1 MNIDAFRLRALAAG
15 LGAHRRALAEG
26 LNMPARALAEGLNMP
41 ARALAAQMRCFAV
54 RSPALVAGERV
65 FTVGAGAAL
74 AVFTLAFSLLL
85 TAAPAHA
92 ESTQSWVDMKFS
104 GDKVSY
110 VMKTHVSSEYTSTKS
125 LCASYKSATSSSAGA
140 NGEITRIELE
150 QYNGMEVCVIEGNLT
165 VNSMIETSTDETYG
179 FSVARDGKNLKLESD
194 RSEYS
199 EHSAIEYR
207 ITFDGGIIS
216 STGGKVEGNTFV
228 VSADTFEVV
237 GDPNGS
243 ANIISGDNKADDLAG
258 DFSSNSSGNNALL
271 YAFIAA
277 AVVLIIA
284 LAVLLALRSGKK
296 KPPGPPV
303 GPQFGYG
310 PNF

>member
-1 MNIDAFRLRALAAG
+1 MNVDAFKTRALAAG
-15 LGAHRRALAEG
+15 LGAHKRALAEG
-26 LNMPARALAEGLNMP
+26 LNMPT
-41 ARALAAQMRCFAV
+41 RALAAQMRCFAV

-74 AVFTLAFSLLL
+74 AVFMVAFSLLL

-110 VMKTHVSSEYTSTKS
+110 VMKTHVSSEYTTTKS
-125 LCASYKSATSSSAGA
+125 LCASYKSATSSSAGTD
-140 NGEITRIELE
+140 GEITRIELE

-179 FSVARDGKNLKLESD
+179 FSVTRDGKNLKLESD

-216 STGGKVEGNTFV
+216 SAGGKVEGNTFV

-296 KPPGPPV
+296 KRPGPPV

>member
-1 MNIDAFRLRALAAG
+1 MNVDAFKTRALAAG
-15 LGAHRRALAEG
+15 LDAHR
-26 LNMPARALAEGLNMP
+26 RALAEGLNMP
-41 ARALAAQMRCFAV
+41 ARALAAQMRCFAA
-54 RSPALVAGERV
+54 RSPALAAGERV
-65 FTVGAGAAL
+65 FTAGAGAAL
-74 AVFTLAFSLLL
+74 AVFMLAFSLLL
-85 TAAPAHA
+85 LAAPAHA

-110 VMKTHVSSEYTSTKS
+110 VMKTHVSSEYTTTKS
-125 LCASYKSATSSSAGA
+125 LCASYKNATSSSAGTD
-140 NGEITRIELE
+140 GEITRIELE

-296 KPPGPPV
+296 KRPGPPV

>member
-15 LGAHRRALAEG
+15 LDAHR
-26 LNMPARALAEGLNMP
+26 RALAEGLNMP
-41 ARALAAQMRCFAV
+41 ARALAAQMRCFAA

-74 AVFTLAFSLLL
+74 AVFMVAFSLLL

-296 KPPGPPV
+296 KRPGPPV

>member
-1 MNIDAFRLRALAAG
+1 MDVDAFKTRALAAG
-15 LGAHRRALAEG
+15 LGAHR
-26 LNMPARALAEGLNMP
+26 RALAEGLNMP

-65 FTVGAGAAL
+65 FTAGAGTAL
-74 AVFTLAFSLLL
+74 AVFMVAFSLLL

-296 KPPGPPV
+296 KRPGPPV

>member
-1 MNIDAFRLRALAAG
+1 MNVDAFKTRALAAG
-15 LGAHRRALAEG
+15 LGAHKRALAEG
-26 LNMPARALAEGLNMP
+26 LNMPT
-41 ARALAAQMRCFAV
+41 RALAAQMRCFAV

-74 AVFTLAFSLLL
+74 AVFMVAFSLLL

-216 STGGKVEGNTFV
+216 SAGGKVEGNTFV

-296 KPPGPPV
+296 KRPGPPV

>member
-1 MNIDAFRLRALAAG
+1 MDVDAFR
-15 LGAHRRALAEG
+15 
-26 LNMPARALAEGLNMP
+26 
-41 ARALAAQMRCFAV
+41 V
-54 RSPALVAGERV
+54 RV
-65 FTVGAGAAL
+65 FTAGAGAAL
-74 AVFTLAFSLLL
+74 AVFMLAFSLLL

-110 VMKTHVSSEYTSTKS
+110 VMKTHVSSEYMTTKS
-125 LCASYKSATSSSAGA
+125 MCANYKSATSSSTGA

-258 DFSSNSSGNNALL
+258 DFSPNSSGNNALL

-296 KPPGPPV
+296 KRPGPPV

>member
-1 MNIDAFRLRALAAG
+1 MDVDAFKTRALAAG
-15 LGAHRRALAEG
+15 PGTHRRALAEG
-26 LNMPARALAEGLNMP
+26 LNMPARALAAQ
-41 ARALAAQMRCFAV
+41 ARSFAA

-74 AVFTLAFSLLL
+74 AVFMLAFSLLL
-85 TAAPAHA
+85 LAAPAHA

-110 VMKTHVSSEYTSTKS
+110 VMKTHVSSEYTTTKS
-125 LCASYKSATSSSAGA
+125 LCASYKNATSSSAGA

-296 KPPGPPV
+296 KRPGPPV

>member
-1 MNIDAFRLRALAAG
+1 MNIDAFR
-15 LGAHRRALAEG
+15 
-26 LNMPARALAEGLNMP
+26 
-41 ARALAAQMRCFAV
+41 V
-54 RSPALVAGERV
+54 RV
-65 FTVGAGAAL
+65 FTAGAGAAL
-74 AVFTLAFSLLL
+74 AVFMLAFSLLL
-85 TAAPAHA
+85 LAAPAHA

-110 VMKTHVSSEYTSTKS
+110 VMKTHVSSEYTTTKT
-125 LCASYKSATSSSAGA
+125 LCASYKSATSSSTGA

-199 EHSAIEYR
+199 ENSTIEYR
-207 ITFDGGIIS
+207 ITFDGGIVS

-243 ANIISGDNKADDLAG
+243 ANIISGDNKADDLAAG
-258 DFSSNSSGNNALL
+258 FSTNSSGNNALL

-284 LAVLLALRSGKK
+284 LAVLLALRSRKK
-296 KPPGPPV
+296 KHPGPPV

>member
-1 MNIDAFRLRALAAG
+1 MDVDAFKTRALAAG
-15 LGAHRRALAEG
+15 LGAHRRALV
-26 LNMPARALAEGLNMP
+26 EGLNMP

-74 AVFTLAFSLLL
+74 AVFMLAFSLLL
-85 TAAPAHA
+85 LAAPAHA

-110 VMKTHVSSEYTSTKS
+110 VMKTHVSSEYTTTKS
-125 LCASYKSATSSSAGA
+125 LCASYKSATSSSTGA

-179 FSVARDGKNLKLESD
+179 FSVTRDGKNLKLESD

>member
-1 MNIDAFRLRALAAG
+1 MDVDAFRLRTLAAG
-15 LGAHRRALAEG
+15 LGAHR
-26 LNMPARALAEGLNMP
+26 RALAEGLNMP

-74 AVFTLAFSLLL
+74 AVFMVAFSLLL

-296 KPPGPPV
+296 KRPGPPV

>member
-1 MNIDAFRLRALAAG
+1 MDVDAFKTRALAAG
-15 LGAHRRALAEG
+15 PGTHR
-26 LNMPARALAEGLNMP
+26 RALAEGLNMP

>member
-1 MNIDAFRLRALAAG
+1 MDVDAFKTRALAAG

-26 LNMPARALAEGLNMP
+26 LNMPARALA
-41 ARALAAQMRCFAV
+41 AQMRCFAA
-54 RSPALVAGERV
+54 RSAALVAGERV

-74 AVFTLAFSLLL
+74 AVFMLAFSLLL
-85 TAAPAHA
+85 LAAPAHA

-110 VMKTHVSSEYTSTKS
+110 VMKTHVSSEYTTTKS
-125 LCASYKSATSSSAGA
+125 LCASYKSATSSSTGA

-179 FSVARDGKNLKLESD
+179 FSVTRDGKNLKLESD

>member
-1 MNIDAFRLRALAAG
+1 MNIDAFRLR
-15 LGAHRRALAEG
+15 
-26 LNMPARALAEGLNMP
+26 
-41 ARALAAQMRCFAV
+41 
-54 RSPALVAGERV
+54 V
-65 FTVGAGAAL
+65 FTAGAGAAL
-74 AVFTLAFSLLL
+74 AVFMLAFSLLL
-85 TAAPAHA
+85 PAAPAHA

-110 VMKTHVSSEYTSTKS
+110 VMKTHVSSEYTTTKT
-125 LCASYKSATSSSAGA
+125 LCASYKSATSSSTGA

-199 EHSAIEYR
+199 ENSTIEYR
-207 ITFDGGIIS
+207 ITFDGGIVS

-258 DFSSNSSGNNALL
+258 DFSPNSSGNNALL

-296 KPPGPPV
+296 KRPGPPV

>member
-1 MNIDAFRLRALAAG
+1 MDVDAFRLRTLAAG

-26 LNMPARALAEGLNMP
+26 LNMPARALA
-41 ARALAAQMRCFAV
+41 AQMRCFAA
-54 RSPALVAGERV
+54 RSAALVAGERV
-65 FTVGAGAAL
+65 FTAGAGAAL

-85 TAAPAHA
+85 LAAPAHA

-110 VMKTHVSSEYTSTKS
+110 VMKTHVSSEYTTTKS

-258 DFSSNSSGNNALL
+258 DFSSNSSGNNTLL

-296 KPPGPPV
+296 KRPGPPV

>member
-1 MNIDAFRLRALAAG
+1 MDVDAFKTRALAAG
-15 LGAHRRALAEG
+15 PGTHRRALAEG
-26 LNMPARALAEGLNMP
+26 LNMPARALAAQ
-41 ARALAAQMRCFAV
+41 ARSFAA

-65 FTVGAGAAL
+65 FTAGAGTAL
-74 AVFTLAFSLLL
+74 AVFMVAFSLLL

-110 VMKTHVSSEYTSTKS
+110 VMKTHVSSEYTTTKS
-125 LCASYKSATSSSAGA
+125 LCASYKSATSSSTGA

-179 FSVARDGKNLKLESD
+179 FSVTRDGKNLKLESD

>member
-1 MNIDAFRLRALAAG
+1 MDVDAFKTRALAAG
-15 LGAHRRALAEG
+15 LGAHRRALV
-26 LNMPARALAEGLNMP
+26 EGLNMP

-74 AVFTLAFSLLL
+74 AVFMVAFSLLL

-150 QYNGMEVCVIEGNLT
+150 QYNGMEVCVIEGSLT

-258 DFSSNSSGNNALL
+258 DFSPNSSGNNALL

-296 KPPGPPV
+296 KRPGPPV

>member
-26 LNMPARALAEGLNMP
+26 LNMPARALAAQ
-41 ARALAAQMRCFAV
+41 ARSFAA

-74 AVFTLAFSLLL
+74 AVFMVAFSLLL

-296 KPPGPPV
+296 KRLGPPV

>member
-1 MNIDAFRLRALAAG
+1 MNIDAFRQ
-15 LGAHRRALAEG
+15 RALAEG
-26 LNMPARALAEGLNMP
+26 LGAHRQALAAGVN
-41 ARALAAQMRCFAV
+41 AYRRACAAQMRGFVAGA
-54 RSPALVAGERV
+54 PALAAGARV
-65 FTVGAGAAL
+65 FTAGAGAAL
-74 AVFTLAFSLLL
+74 AVFMLAFSLLL
-85 TAAPAHA
+85 LAAPAHA

-110 VMKTHVSSEYTSTKS
+110 VMKTHVSSEYMTTKS
-125 LCASYKSATSSSAGA
+125 MCANYKSATSSSTGA

-237 GDPNGS
+237 GDPN
-243 ANIISGDNKADDLAG
+243 A
-258 DFSSNSSGNNALL
+258 SGNNALL

-284 LAVLLALRSGKK
+284 LAVLLALRSRKK
-296 KPPGPPV
+296 KHPGPPV

>member
-1 MNIDAFRLRALAAG
+1 
-15 LGAHRRALAEG
+15 
-26 LNMPARALAEGLNMP
+26 
-41 ARALAAQMRCFAV
+41 
-54 RSPALVAGERV
+54 
-65 FTVGAGAAL
+65 
-74 AVFTLAFSLLL
+74 
-85 TAAPAHA
+85 
-92 ESTQSWVDMKFS
+92 
-104 GDKVSY
+104 
-110 VMKTHVSSEYTSTKS
+110 
-125 LCASYKSATSSSAGA
+125 
-140 NGEITRIELE
+140 
-150 QYNGMEVCVIEGNLT
+150 MEVCVIEGNLT

-199 EHSAIEYR
+199 ENSTIEYR
-207 ITFDGGIIS
+207 ITFDGGIVS

-243 ANIISGDNKADDLAG
+243 ANIISGDNKADDLAAG
-258 DFSSNSSGNNALL
+258 FSTNSSGNNALL

-284 LAVLLALRSGKK
+284 LAVLLALRSRKK
-296 KPPGPPV
+296 KHPGPPV

>member
-1 MNIDAFRLRALAAG
+1 MNIDAFR
-15 LGAHRRALAEG
+15 
-26 LNMPARALAEGLNMP
+26 
-41 ARALAAQMRCFAV
+41 V
-54 RSPALVAGERV
+54 RV
-65 FTVGAGAAL
+65 FTAGAGAAL
-74 AVFTLAFSLLL
+74 AVFMLAFSLLL
-85 TAAPAHA
+85 PAAPAHA

-110 VMKTHVSSEYTSTKS
+110 VMKTHVSSEYTTTKT
-125 LCASYKSATSSSAGA
+125 LCASYKSATSSSAGTD
-140 NGEITRIELE
+140 GEITRIELE

-216 STGGKVEGNTFV
+216 SAGGKVEGNTFV

-296 KPPGPPV
+296 KRPGPPV

>member
-1 MNIDAFRLRALAAG
+1 MNIDAFRLRALAEG
-15 LGAHRRALAEG
+15 LGAHRRALAAG
-26 LNMPARALAEGLNMP
+26 VNAYRRALAEGLNRST
-41 ARALAAQMRCFAV
+41 RALAAGA
-54 RSPALVAGERV
+54 PALAAGARV
-65 FTVGAGAAL
+65 FTAGAGAAL
-74 AVFTLAFSLLL
+74 PLFMLAFFLLL
-85 TAAPAHA
+85 PAAPAHA

-110 VMKTHVSSEYTSTKS
+110 VMKTHVSSEYMTTKS
-125 LCASYKSATSSSAGA
+125 MCANYKSATSSSTGA

-150 QYNGMEVCVIEGNLT
+150 QYNGMEVCVIEGSLT

-199 EHSAIEYR
+199 EHSTIEYR
-207 ITFDGGIIS
+207 ITFDGGIVS

-243 ANIISGDNKADDLAG
+243 ANIISGDNKADDLAAG
-258 DFSSNSSGNNALL
+258 FSTNSSGNNALL

-284 LAVLLALRSGKK
+284 LAVLLALRSRKK
-296 KPPGPPV
+296 KHPGPPV

>member
-1 MNIDAFRLRALAAG
+1 MDVDAFKTRALAAG

-26 LNMPARALAEGLNMP
+26 LNMPARALAAQ
-41 ARALAAQMRCFAV
+41 ARSFAA

-74 AVFTLAFSLLL
+74 AVFMVAFSLLL

-284 LAVLLALRSGKK
+284 LVVLLALRSGKK
-296 KPPGPPV
+296 KRPGPPV

>member
-1 MNIDAFRLRALAAG
+1 MDGVGTPIIGRPRPLPGHDTPNPAY
-15 LGAHRRALAEG
+15 HPHT
-26 LNMPARALAEGLNMP
+26 LNYEEP
-41 ARALAAQMRCFAV
+41 
-54 RSPALVAGERV
+54 
-65 FTVGAGAAL
+65 
-74 AVFTLAFSLLL
+74 
-85 TAAPAHA
+85 
-92 ESTQSWVDMKFS
+92 
-104 GDKVSY
+104 
-110 VMKTHVSSEYTSTKS
+110 
-125 LCASYKSATSSSAGA
+125 YKSATSSSAGA

-179 FSVARDGKNLKLESD
+179 FSVTRDGKNLKLESD

-258 DFSSNSSGNNALL
+258 DFSPNSSGNNALL
-271 YAFIAA
+271 YAFITA

>member
-1 MNIDAFRLRALAAG
+1 MDVDAFKTRALAAG

-26 LNMPARALAEGLNMP
+26 LNMPARALAAQ
-41 ARALAAQMRCFAV
+41 ARSFTA

-74 AVFTLAFSLLL
+74 AVFMVAFSLLL

-296 KPPGPPV
+296 KRPGPPV

>member
-1 MNIDAFRLRALAAG
+1 MDVDAFKTRALAAG

-26 LNMPARALAEGLNMP
+26 LNMPARALAAQ
-41 ARALAAQMRCFAV
+41 ARSFAA

-74 AVFTLAFSLLL
+74 AVFMLAFSLLL
-85 TAAPAHA
+85 LAAPAHA

-110 VMKTHVSSEYTSTKS
+110 VMKTHVSSEYTTTKS
-125 LCASYKSATSSSAGA
+125 LCASYKSATSSSTGA

-179 FSVARDGKNLKLESD
+179 FSVTRDGKNLKLESD

-258 DFSSNSSGNNALL
+258 DFSPNSSGNNALL

-296 KPPGPPV
+296 KRPGPPV

>member
-1 MNIDAFRLRALAAG
+1 MDVDAFKTRALAAG

-26 LNMPARALAEGLNMP
+26 LNMPARALA
-41 ARALAAQMRCFAV
+41 AQMRCFAA

-74 AVFTLAFSLLL
+74 AVFMLAFSLLL
-85 TAAPAHA
+85 LAAPAHA

-110 VMKTHVSSEYTSTKS
+110 VMKTHVSSEYTTTKS

-179 FSVARDGKNLKLESD
+179 FSVTRDGKNLKLESD

-258 DFSSNSSGNNALL
+258 DFSPNSSGNNALL
-271 YAFIAA
+271 YAFITA

>member
-1 MNIDAFRLRALAAG
+1 MDVDAFKTRALAAG

-26 LNMPARALAEGLNMP
+26 LNMPARALA
-41 ARALAAQMRCFAV
+41 AQMRCFAA
-54 RSPALVAGERV
+54 RSPALVVGERV
-65 FTVGAGAAL
+65 FTAGAGAVF
-74 AVFTLAFSLLL
+74 AVFMVAFSLLL

-110 VMKTHVSSEYTSTKS
+110 VMKTHVSSEYTTTKS
-125 LCASYKSATSSSAGA
+125 LCASYKSATSSSTGA

-296 KPPGPPV
+296 KRPGPPV

>member
-1 MNIDAFRLRALAAG
+1 MDVDAFKTRALAAG
-15 LGAHRRALAEG
+15 PGTHRRALAEG
-26 LNMPARALAEGLNMP
+26 LNMPARALAAQ
-41 ARALAAQMRCFAV
+41 ARSFAA

-74 AVFTLAFSLLL
+74 AVFMVAFSLLL

-296 KPPGPPV
+296 KRPGPPV